1 MQAATWDEK
10 NNSRLIYHKLTS
22 SHLRPNSSEKMK
34 NHIDEDVLDE
44 ILLNL
49 MKQYQMSLIKGTE
62 LDSTIEFLKKTSK
75 MIKFFS

>member
-1 MQAATWDEK
+1 
-10 NNSRLIYHKLTS
+10 
-22 SHLRPNSSEKMK
+22 MK

-62 LDSTIEFLKKTSK
+62 LDSTIEFLKNQYND
-75 MIKFFS
+75 